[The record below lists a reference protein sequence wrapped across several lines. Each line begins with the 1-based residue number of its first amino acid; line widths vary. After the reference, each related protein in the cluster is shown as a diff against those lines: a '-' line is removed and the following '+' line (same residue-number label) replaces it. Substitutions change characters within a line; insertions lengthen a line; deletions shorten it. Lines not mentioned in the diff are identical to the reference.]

1 MAEIAESHPPSTKD
15 RFNDCNVLWSA
26 VSLVW
31 PLYWPCVLS
40 PALMLLQIQVNI
52 RCPLLSGLFHQLEG
66 YMLDF
71 LYCPITCFCSL
82 LSHVDMKLHSVCLGL
97 FAGNSSDV
105 LLWFI
110 TICWLSPLT
119 FLLSTHFSPEESQ
132 ILFFTTQS
140 NHSKVRI
147 FKWKLFAGSKS
158 GFEQNVRIF
167 IPHGGFAYTT
177 SQNLSKWVPFFSYN
191 HITKLVSGRK

>member
-1 MAEIAESHPPSTKD
+1 MAEIAESHPPSSKD
-15 RFNDCNVLWSA
+15 RFNDCHVLWSA

-31 PLYWPCVLS
+31 PLYWPCVSS
-40 PALMLLQIQVNI
+40 PSL
-52 RCPLLSGLFHQLEG
+52 
-66 YMLDF
+66 MLDF
-71 LYCPITCFCSL
+71 LYCPLTCFCSL

-105 LLWFI
+105 HLWFI

-119 FLLSTHFSPEESQ
+119 FLLSTHFSPEENQ

-140 NHSKVRI
+140 NHSNVTI

-167 IPHGGFAYTT
+167 IHHGGFAYTT
-177 SQNLSKWVPFFSYN
+177 SQNLSKWVPSFC
-191 HITKLVSGRK
+191 